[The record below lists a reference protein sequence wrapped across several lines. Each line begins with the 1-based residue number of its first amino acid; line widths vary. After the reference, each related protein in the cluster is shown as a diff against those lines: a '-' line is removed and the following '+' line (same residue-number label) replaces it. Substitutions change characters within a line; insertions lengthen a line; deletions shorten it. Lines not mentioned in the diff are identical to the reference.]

1 MDELLAALSFALAQP
16 YASTLFNFA
25 YPTQS
30 TTEDIV
36 QTFGPVCGFKARHAT
51 LPVAPLYIA
60 AGLFEVEK
68 RLGFPNPVHRER
80 ILKLVQSTKI
90 APA

>member
-60 AGLFEVEK
+60 AGLFEVANGSAL
-68 RLGFPNPVHRER
+68 LGSGPISGLPLAGRR
-80 ILKLVQSTKI
+80 
-90 APA
+90 